1 MPSMRGF
8 AMSHAEIT
16 EDMPATAEL
25 RRWVEHFGAALAAG
39 DAGGT
44 AALFGAECYWRDLV
58 AFTWT
63 LCTLEGRDAIETM
76 VARQAALVRPV
87 AITVEGEAKR
97 SAEGGVEGWIVFET
111 ASMRGRGYVRLRDG
125 LCWTLLTAAR
135 ALKGFEER
143 EGRSRERGAPT
154 PDERGMPSWLERR
167 QQETEALGRLEQ
179 PEVLIV
185 GGGQGGLGL
194 GARLKRLGVPTLIVD
209 THDRPGDNWRK
220 RYKSLCLHD
229 PVWYDHMPYLPFP
242 AHWPVFTPKDK
253 LGDWLEMYATVM
265 ELDCWNRTRCTHAAF
280 DEAAGRWTVTLD
292 RAGETV
298 TLHPRQLV
306 LATGMAGLPQL
317 PTFSGMETFR
327 GQQHHSSRHA
337 GGGDYQGQ
345 RVVVIGANN
354 SAHDICA
361 DLWEH
366 GAEVTMVQR
375 SSTLVVRTDT
385 MLRRG
390 WGALYSEEAIEAG
403 IDTDTADLLAAS
415 MPYRVQPALQRPV
428 WEEIAREDAPFYDR
442 LRAAGFLLDFGED
455 GSGLS
460 QKYLRRGSGYYI
472 DVGTS
477 ELIAEGHIRLAQ
489 GAVEAIM
496 PEGVRL
502 ADGTVLPAE
511 VIIYATGYGSMN
523 GWAELLISKEV
534 ADRVGPCWG
543 LGSGTTRDPGPWL
556 GELRNMW
563 KPTAQPNLWF
573 HGGNLAQSRH
583 YSRYLALQLKARFEG
598 ISTSTYDP
606 VPQR

>member
-1 MPSMRGF
+1 MSPAEAGAAAETALLRG
-8 AMSHAEIT
+8 
-16 EDMPATAEL
+16 
-25 RRWVEHFGAALAAG
+25 WVDRFGLALAAG
-39 DAGGT
+39 DAAGV

-63 LCTLEGRDAIETM
+63 IRTLEGRDAIRDM
-76 VARQAALVRPV
+76 VARQAPLVRPGAV
-87 AITVEGEAKR
+87 AVEGEAKR
-97 SAEGGVEGWIVFET
+97 GADGSLEGWISFDT
-111 ASMRGRGYVRLRDG
+111 ALLRGRGHVRLRDG
-125 LCWTLLTAAR
+125 LCWTLLTAGR
-135 ALKGFEER
+135 ELKGFEER
-143 EGRSRERGAPT
+143 QGRSRERGAP
-154 PDERGMPSWLERR
+154 PPEQHVAPSWLERR
-167 QQETEALGRLEQ
+167 QREQARLGREDQ
-179 PEVLIV
+179 PEVLII

-194 GARLKRLGVPTLIVD
+194 GARLKRLGVSTLIVD
-209 THDRPGDNWRK
+209 THARPGDNWRR

-265 ELDCWNRTRCTHAAF
+265 ELDVWNSTRCTGASF
-280 DEAAGRWTVTLD
+280 DEASGRWTVTVQRGDEAL
-292 RAGETV
+292 

-317 PTFSGMETFR
+317 PDFPGMSSFR
-327 GQQHHSSRHA
+327 GEQHHSSQHA
-337 GGGDYQGQ
+337 GGGDYHGQ
-345 RVVVIGANN
+345 RVVVVGSNN

-361 DLWEH
+361 DLLAH
-366 GAEVTMVQR
+366 GAEVTMLQR

-385 MLRRG
+385 MLKRG
-390 WGALYSEEAIEAG
+390 WGALYSEEAVEAG
-403 IDTDTADLLAAS
+403 IDTDTADLMAAS
-415 MPYRVQPALQRPV
+415 IPYRVQPALQRPT
-428 WEEIAREDAPFYDR
+428 WEAIAREDAPFYDR

-477 ELIAEGHIRLAQ
+477 ELIAEGRIKLAQ
-489 GAVEAIM
+489 GAVQSIV
-496 PEGVRL
+496 PEGVQL
-502 ADGTVLPAE
+502 ADGTLLPAD
-511 VIIYATGYGSMN
+511 VIVYATGYGSMN
-523 GWAELLISKEV
+523 GWAELLISREV

-543 LGSGTTRDPGPWL
+543 LGSGTARDPGPWQ

-583 YSRYLALQLKARFEG
+583 YSRYLALQLKARAEG
-598 ISTSTYDP
+598 LPTP
-606 VPQR
+606 VYHPAGP